1 MSDLGVV
8 MGVIAWIVLGIIVGL
23 IAENLVNGYKSH
35 GVVIT
40 CVIGIAGALL
50 GGWIATKLLHIHS
63 LQGFF
68 NLSTW
73 ITALAGAVVLLGVI
87 QLFEGRRGGRVR
99 VRGHNR
105 SRARVR
111 R

>member
-1 MSDLGVV
+1 
-8 MGVIAWIVLGIIVGL
+8 MGIIAWIVLGIIVGL

-40 CVIGIAGALL
+40 CVIGIVGAML
-50 GGWIATKLLHIHS
+50 GGWIATKLFHIHS
-63 LQGFF
+63 IQGFF

-73 ITALAGAVVLLGVI
+73 ITALAGAVILLGAI
-87 QLFEGRRGGRVR
+87 QLVEGRRGGRSR
-99 VRGHNR
+99 VRGNSR
-105 SRARVR
+105 SRSRVR

>member
-1 MSDLGVV
+1 

-50 GGWIATKLLHIHS
+50 GGWIATKLFHIHS

-73 ITALAGAVVLLGVI
+73 ITALAGAVVLLGAI
-87 QLFEGRRGGRVR
+87 QLVEGQRGGRVH

>member
-1 MSDLGVV
+1 

-23 IAENLVNGYKSH
+23 IAEHLVNGYKSH
-35 GVVIT
+35 GVIVT

-50 GGWIATKLLHIHS
+50 GGWIATKLFHIHS

-68 NLSTW
+68 NASTW
-73 ITALAGAVVLLGVI
+73 ITALAGAALLLGAI
-87 QLFEGRRGGRVR
+87 QLVEGQRGGRSL
-99 VRGHNR
+99 GR
-105 SRARVR
+105 SRSRSRGRVR

>member
-1 MSDLGVV
+1 

-23 IAENLVNGYKSH
+23 IAENLINGYKSH
-35 GVVIT
+35 GVIIT

-50 GGWIATKLLHIHS
+50 GGWIATKLFHIHS

-68 NLSTW
+68 NISTW

-87 QLFEGRRGGRVR
+87 QLVDGKRGGRVQ
-99 VRGHNR
+99 VRGHSR